1 MNAPACS
8 LAAAA
13 PTPTISIRNYAIV
26 TAAYWAFMLTDGAL
40 RMLVLLHFNQ
50 LGYTPVQLSFLFLLY
65 EFFGI
70 VTNLV
75 GGWVASRT
83 GLRFTLVLG
92 LILQVVALGLLAL
105 LNREWSM
112 ALSVAYVMGCQA
124 LSGIAKDLTKMSA
137 KSAVKVLVPK
147 GDDSGLFKWVAILT
161 RSKSALKGA
170 GFFVGGFLL
179 SVLGFR
185 GALVTM
191 ASGVFVVLLGV
202 LAFLPAAIGQAKK
215 KAKFTGILSNS
226 SGINRL
232 SVARLALFAAR
243 DVWFVVSVPIFLASV
258 LGWSFTQVGGFMALW
273 VIAYGGVQSASPI
286 LLAKVTHGKAPR
298 PVLASTLGLGLAA
311 VTALI
316 PLGLKMNAPPAVA
329 MLGGLV
335 LFGIVF
341 ALNSAVHSYL
351 VLAYSEA
358 DRVSLSVGFYYM
370 ANACGRLLGT
380 LLSGVLYQ
388 LAGVSASL
396 WGAVV
401 LAAAAGAG
409 VLPSSGHGRRGLG
422 GRDGRRIAG
431 GQMATAGDHRFVVV
445 ITFDHRRLAHQATAA
460 SASGLLTDGERRGA
474 ANTTAPRR
482 VLLAERA
489 AARTHEA
496 SGRRRHRGGERNQKG
511 RKRDDLGFHQ

>member
-1 MNAPACS
+1 VTAPARRVRTT
-8 LAAAA
+8 A
-13 PTPTISIRNYAIV
+13 PTISIRNYVTV
-26 TAAYWAFMLTDGAL
+26 TAAYWAFTLTDGAL

-50 LGYTPVQLSFLFLLY
+50 LGYTPVQLAFLFLLY

-75 GGWVASRT
+75 GGWIASRT
-83 GLRFTLVLG
+83 GVRFTLVLG
-92 LILQVVALGLLAL
+92 LVLQVVALGLLAL
-105 LNREWSM
+105 LNRSWGT

-137 KSAVKVLVPK
+137 KSAVKVLVPS
-147 GDDSGLFKWVAILT
+147 GDESGLFKWVAVLT
-161 RSKSALKGA
+161 GSKNALKGA

-179 SVLGFR
+179 SVFGFR
-185 GALVTM
+185 GALVVM
-191 ASGVFVVLLGV
+191 AAGVFVVLLFV
-202 LAFLPAAIGQAKK
+202 LILLPATIGQAKK
-215 KAKFTGILSNS
+215 KAKFSGILSNS

-232 SVARLALFAAR
+232 SLARFALFAAR

-273 VIAYGGVQSASPI
+273 VIAYGGVQSASPV
-286 LLAKVTHGKAPR
+286 LLAKATSGRAPG
-298 PVLASTLGLGLAA
+298 PALASALGLSLAA

-316 PLGLKMNAPPAVA
+316 PIGLRLNMPPAVT

-341 ALNSAVHSYL
+341 ALNSSVHSYL

-370 ANACGRLLGT
+370 ANACGRLVGT

-388 LAGVSASL
+388 LAGVRASL

-401 LAAAAGAG
+401 LAAAAGIGAMFLPPVTADVSWAG
-409 VLPSSGHGRRGLG
+409 
-422 GRDGRRIAG
+422 AK
-431 GQMATAGDHRFVVV
+431 GD
-445 ITFDHRRLAHQATAA
+445 D
-460 SASGLLTDGERRGA
+460 
-474 ANTTAPRR
+474 
-482 VLLAERA
+482 
-489 AARTHEA
+489 
-496 SGRRRHRGGERNQKG
+496 
-511 RKRDDLGFHQ
+511 

>member
-1 MNAPACS
+1 VTGARPV
-8 LAAAA
+8 
-13 PTPTISIRNYAIV
+13 ISIRNYAIV
-26 TAAYWAFMLTDGAL
+26 TAAYWAFTLTDGAL

-50 LGYTPVQLSFLFLLY
+50 LGYTPVQLAFLFLLY

-70 VTNLV
+70 VTNLI

-92 LILQVVALGLLAL
+92 LVLQVIALTLLGL
-105 LNREWSM
+105 LNREWSV
-112 ALSVAYVMGCQA
+112 AASVAYVMGCQA

-137 KSAVKVLVPK
+137 KSAVKVLVPA
-147 GDDSGLFKWVAILT
+147 GDDSGLFKWVAVLT
-161 RSKSALKGA
+161 GSKNALKGA

-179 SVLGFR
+179 SSLGFR
-185 GALVTM
+185 GALTAM
-191 ASGVFVVLLGV
+191 AGGVFVVLLLV

-215 KAKFTGILSNS
+215 KARFAGILSNS

-232 SVARLALFAAR
+232 SLARLALFAAR

-273 VIAYGGVQSASPI
+273 VIAYGGVQSASPV
-286 LLAKVTHGKAPR
+286 LLAKVTHDKAPG
-298 PVLASTLGLGLAA
+298 PVLASALALGLAA
-311 VTALI
+311 ITALI
-316 PLGLKMNAPPAVA
+316 PIGLRFSTPPALT

-341 ALNSAVHSYL
+341 ALNSSVHSYL

-388 LAGVSASL
+388 AGGVAASL
-396 WGAVV
+396 WGAVI
-401 LAAAAGAG
+401 LAAFAGFAAML
-409 VLPSSGHGRRGLG
+409 LPP
-422 GRDGRRIAG
+422 
-431 GQMATAGDHRFVVV
+431 V
-445 ITFDHRRLAHQATAA
+445 
-460 SASGLLTDGERRGA
+460 SADVGWSGA
-474 ANTTAPRR
+474 AA
-482 VLLAERA
+482 
-489 AARTHEA
+489 
-496 SGRRRHRGGERNQKG
+496 
-511 RKRDDLGFHQ
+511 DD